1 MKLKSKNSK
10 RKTIIIVSI
19 VAAVVLLVTV
29 GVVILLTRT
38 PIGSLIVN
46 SDKVTSIM
54 VSRSPDTLTYYIGQP
69 FDPTGLKI
77 QTVGNSN
84 EAIKIIDGN
93 SSELKFSGFDSSVAN
108 DKVVITVTYQ
118 DFSTMFTVKVKEW
131 PPEDPV
137 LESVRLS
144 EDMVYS
150 LKMWRKYGPIFD
162 TVKLICKYTNGTEVE
177 VPMLSTY
184 CSGIDR
190 EITSAGTTEFKIR
203 YTDEYGTTVETTV
216 TVTITN

>member
-10 RKTIIIVSI
+10 KKTIILISIIVP
-19 VAAVVLLVTV
+19 VVLLLVV
-29 GVVILLTRT
+29 GAVLLLTLT
-38 PIGSLIVN
+38 PLGSLFV
-46 SDKVTSIM
+46 DKTKITEIM